1 MATQEM
7 SFWDHLEELR
17 WMLFRVIIALII
29 FAVGAFAIMPWFFDN
44 IIMAPAKPGFIL
56 YTWMCKLSQQFSFLP
71 DFCDNNFHVDMINI
85 ELTAPFMRHLSTSGW
100 VALVLI
106 CPYILF
112 EIWRFVSPA
121 LYEHEKKNVRVVFV
135 LGSVMFFIGCFFS
148 YLIIFPMALRFLYNY
163 NLSDVIHNEVSL
175 DSYLD
180 NFISLILVM
189 GVVFEMPLISWLLS
203 QIGILKKSFFRKYRR
218 HAIVILVIAAAV
230 ITPTADPFNLS
241 IVFFPLYALY
251 ELSIFFVKEDP
262 KEDEDD
268 EDAVAERVTT

>member
-1 MATQEM
+1 MGAQEM

-17 WMLFRVIIALII
+17 WMLFRVVIALVI
-29 FAVGAFAIMPWFFDN
+29 FAVGAFFIMPWFFDN
-44 IIMAPAKPGFIL
+44 IIMAPAKSNFIL

-112 EIWRFVSPA
+112 EVWRFISPA
-121 LYEHEKKNVRVVFV
+121 LYEHEKKNVRRVFL
-135 LGSVMFFIGCFFS
+135 LGSVMFFVGCFFS
-148 YLIIFPMALRFLYNY
+148 YIIIFPMALRFLYSY
-163 NLSDVIHNEVSL
+163 TLSDVIHNEVSL

-203 QIGILKKSFFRKYRR
+203 QVGILKKSFFRKYRR
-218 HAIVILVIAAAV
+218 HAIVLLALAAAI
-230 ITPTADPFNLS
+230 ITPTGDPFNLS
-241 IVFFPLYALY
+241 IVFLPLYGLY
-251 ELSIFFVKEDP
+251 ELSILFVKDDP
-262 KEDEDD
+262 KEEDE
-268 EDAVAERVTT
+268 EKTSPVSVN